1 MFIPQSPL
9 VFRRMLWT
17 YFRSGWAFLI
27 PYLAAYLVYAWLDL
41 PVNPTGA
48 APATGDSP
56 PFTGFRPPSLLH
68 VFWFLHAIHFV
79 LGALALW
86 SRGLGRGG
94 EQGARSKEG
103 PLARRSHGEGRLT
116 AYRLPLI
123 AFSALPWFCL
133 AALFFL
139 PGLYLEWPS
148 DPWEH
153 LRRINEWHA
162 HALVTEHS
170 AWKKSSYFL
179 PYSLTGFTTG
189 LTQLSWLNVYYTA
202 VCLLLCWQYYRLAR
216 AVGLGERAAMV
227 FVILQALLMGNNVFS
242 FYRYYGLSSSILA
255 QLGAV
260 ALTRIVLEALS
271 ASSRSKER
279 DAPSGHSPPS
289 PGSVRS
295 LASSASVPLT
305 AYRLSLIASVPALL
319 ALTAANHPQ
328 GLGIAGLGI
337 MAIVVWRLIAWKR
350 SMLAWLALA
359 AVVLSAATVH
369 WFPRHPALDEVFR
382 PQGWLNAA
390 YGFNLFSPASVTFER
405 SFHILGAFGLLSLA
419 AGLWLIV
426 RRNHIAGWLTLM
438 PVLALALP
446 CFALPFA
453 HVLASQTSPDNIVTF
468 HRFLFAVPLGL
479 ALVAAFSRSGFAY
492 TPAAHHGVASS
503 PSSPA
508 ALPRDEPRPGHRMP
522 IATARLLR
530 TLALWSLAPG
540 ILILLTASPGCS
552 AYNRL
557 WHSLQI
563 TPDDLA
569 LRHFIAVLTPENRTL
584 AQAPGTLT
592 ISHPMGAKVQEAF
605 LPSPDWYRFRPIHA
619 PMPVSEIEQRL
630 DWLSAL
636 SLDEWK
642 APSTGAPQSWQI
654 FSRVGRGDPS
664 ARLHV
669 DFTASETPWLSL
681 GGSEPESTFA
691 NGQLVISNPLGAA
704 SYVFNPELIPVDHSK
719 RYRLTSSLRQTG
731 DSAATNYLAVAWYDR
746 DGRLLQSHAP
756 QPEGAG
762 APVGWSNGTYSYY
775 GLTSQPAPP
784 EWTAYTITFG
794 LGEPVAIPAN
804 AAYFRIGALLNYS
817 FTPDTV
823 VELTRGIL
831 KVKPLHENMLIV
843 FPGRE
848 PMITHPS
855 QTAQLS
861 RHWQP
866 QQATW
871 EHGGSAEILRHL
883 LPKE

>member
-1 MFIPQSPL
+1 MLIPQSPL
-9 VFRRMLWT
+9 VFRRILWT

-27 PYLAAYLVYAWLDL
+27 PYLIAYLLYAWLDL
-41 PVNPTGA
+41 PVNPVGA
-48 APATGDSP
+48 GSMENGAGQSISESDFLPSSFSFLP
-56 PFTGFRPPSLLH
+56 SPPSLLH
-68 VFWFLHAIHFV
+68 VYWALHAIHV
-79 LGALALW
+79 MMAGVALW
-86 SRGLGRGG
+86 HWWRDRASGLKLN
-94 EQGARSKEG
+94 AYHL
-103 PLARRSHGEGRLT
+103 PLT
-116 AYRLPLI
+116 AYRLPL
-123 AFSALPWFCL
+123 SALAPWLLL
-133 AALFFL
+133 ALLFFI

-162 HALVTEHS
+162 HSLVTEHS

-202 VCLLLCWQYYRLAR
+202 VCLLLSWQYYRLAR
-216 AVGLGERAAMV
+216 AVGLGERAAFI

-242 FYRYYGLSSSILA
+242 FYRYYGLSSSIFA

-260 ALTRIVLEALS
+260 ALTRIALEFAGRRASLDPSFGHKEAQKVTKDSPSPSAYRPPLS
-271 ASSRSKER
+271 AYRPVLRSFSE
-279 DAPSGHSPPS
+279 G
-289 PGSVRS
+289 G
-295 LASSASVPLT
+295 
-305 AYRLSLIASVPALL
+305 YSLIASVPALL
-319 ALTAANHPQ
+319 ALTAFNHPQ
-328 GLGIAGLGI
+328 GLGIAGLGVLAVI
-337 MAIVVWRLIAWKR
+337 VWRLIEWKR
-350 SMLAWLALA
+350 SMIGWLALA
-359 AVVLSAATVH
+359 ASLASVATVL
-369 WFPRHPALDEVFR
+369 WFPRHPAIDEIYR
-382 PQGWLNAA
+382 PEGWLNAW
-390 YGFNLFSPASVTFER
+390 YGFNLFSTSSPAFER
-405 SFHILGAFGLLSLA
+405 SLHILGAFGALNLIL
-419 AGLWLIV
+419 GLWLIV
-426 RRNHIAGWLTLM
+426 RRNHVVGWLTLM

-453 HVLASQTSPDNIVTF
+453 HVVVSQTHAENIVTF
-468 HRFLFAVPLGL
+468 HRFLLAVPLGL
-479 ALVAAFSRSGFAY
+479 AAVAAFSRSGFAY
-492 TPAAHHGVASS
+492 TPAAYHGVASS

-508 ALPRDEPRPGHRMP
+508 ALPRDPRPSYRMT
-522 IATARLLR
+522 IATAGLPCALL
-530 TLALWSLAPG
+530 LALCF
-540 ILILLTASPGCS
+540 SPGSS

-557 WHSLQI
+557 WHSLQV

-569 LRHFIAVLTPENRTL
+569 LRHFTAVWTPENRAL
-584 AQAPGTLT
+584 AQAPDTLL
-592 ISHPMGAKVQEAF
+592 IGHPMGAKVQEAF
-605 LPSPDWYRFRPIHA
+605 SPSPYWYRFRPIHD
-619 PMPVSEIEQRL
+619 PIPVSEIEHRL
-630 DWLSAL
+630 DWLRAL
-636 SLDEWK
+636 SPEEWK
-642 APSTGAPQSWQI
+642 ASETDASQSWQI
-654 FSRVGRGDPS
+654 FARIGRDDPS

-669 DFTASETPWLSL
+669 DFTTSNTPWMSL
-681 GGSEPESTFA
+681 GGSGPKFTFA
-691 NGQLVISNPLGAA
+691 SGQLVISNPLGAA

-731 DSAATNYLAVAWYDR
+731 DSAATNYLAVVWYDR

-817 FTPDTV
+817 STPDTV

-831 KVKPLHENMLIV
+831 KVKLLHENMLIV

-848 PMITHPS
+848 PMITHTS

-866 QQATW
+866 QQAAW
-871 EHGGSAEILRHL
+871 GYGGSAEILRHL